1 MTSFLDPLLQRVKA
15 RLRPLARRVGLA
27 KGEPV
32 WWEKR
37 TKPQA
42 ASVGVGTGDGAAACN
57 VCGWSGAE
65 FAEPFHV
72 EMATCPQCGSIAR
85 DRFLL
90 HGFLSRNP
98 KPWGLRVLET
108 SPRMGRDYRRMMRQW
123 FQYTASDFDESN
135 HVADIKVDLMAIG
148 LPDSSI
154 DVLLTPHVLEH
165 VPDTMLALGE
175 IWRILA
181 PGGRMYLQ
189 VPLLQGVTAVPA
201 EPEFHG
207 DNTPVFWRFGW
218 DLTAMLRA
226 AGFETTVLVTEEWL
240 DSLSGKS
247 QRPAD
252 VGDGFAVDDICEH
265 VVVADLVAVATPEAA
280 RRFGFLP
287 PHQFATWECIKR

>member
-1 MTSFLDPLLQRVKA
+1 VTSFLDPSLQRVKA

-37 TKPQA
+37 TKPKA
-42 ASVGVGTGDGAAACN
+42 ASSGVGDAACN

-72 EMATCPQCGSIAR
+72 EMATCPRCGSIAR

-90 HGFLSRNP
+90 HGFLLRNP

-135 HVADIKVDLMAIG
+135 HVADIKVDLMAID
-148 LPDSSI
+148 LPDNSV

-165 VPDTMLALGE
+165 IPDTALALKE
-175 IWRILA
+175 IRRILT

-189 VPLLQGVTAVPA
+189 VPLLQGVTAAPT

-218 DLTAMLRA
+218 DLTATLRA
-226 AGFETTVLVTEEWL
+226 AGFETTLLVTDEWC
-240 DSLSGKS
+240 DSLSGVS
-247 QRPAD
+247 PRPAE
-252 VGDGFAVDDICEH
+252 VGDGFAVNDICEH
-265 VVVADLVAVATPEAA
+265 VVVEDLVSVATPELA

-287 PHQFATWECIKR
+287 SHQFATWECIKR